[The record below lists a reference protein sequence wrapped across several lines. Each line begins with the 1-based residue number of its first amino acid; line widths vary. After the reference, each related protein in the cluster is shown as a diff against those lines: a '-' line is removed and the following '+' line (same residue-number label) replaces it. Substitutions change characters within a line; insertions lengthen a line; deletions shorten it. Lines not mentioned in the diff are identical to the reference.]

1 MTIQNACKASTHKKS
16 ALARLDFLTAGALT
30 LLVGAFILVEA
41 VLSGGLLAF
50 LGLFGVAIP
59 CVFCFVLGAAVIKV
73 GMRSKDL
80 PDEPD
85 NSERDPS
92 PGT

>member
-1 MTIQNACKASTHKKS
+1 M
-16 ALARLDFLTAGALT
+16 ARLDFLIVGALT
-30 LLVGAFILVEA
+30 LLVGAFIVVEA
-41 VLSGGLLAF
+41 VLPGGLLAF

-59 CVFCFVLGAAVIKV
+59 CVFCFVLGVAIIKV
-73 GMRSKDL
+73 AMRPKDL